1 MQKQTN
7 ETIQS
12 MQHLDS
18 LKAVKV
24 AMDMNKAQDKTIDM
38 LVNLVGTMDKNMKL
52 LATKVL
58 ELEKLGVLKRITK
71 SSPFSILFLV
81 SSSGN
86 TNELIKRPFSLLCQ
100 LYINVLPSNSC
111 CFLCSLSWSD
121 VSKA

>member
-24 AMDMNKAQDKTIDM
+24 AIDMNELQDITIEK
-38 LVNLVGTMDKNMKL
+38 LINLVGIMDKNMKL

-58 ELEKLGVLKRITK
+58 ELEQRL
-71 SSPFSILFLV
+71 
-81 SSSGN
+81 
-86 TNELIKRPFSLLCQ
+86 
-100 LYINVLPSNSC
+100 NVANKGIER
-111 CFLCSLSWSD
+111 
-121 VSKA
+121 VEAYANREV

>member
-58 ELEKLGVLKRITK
+58 ELEKKIEGLEAYANREV
-71 SSPFSILFLV
+71 
-81 SSSGN
+81 
-86 TNELIKRPFSLLCQ
+86 
-100 LYINVLPSNSC
+100 
-111 CFLCSLSWSD
+111 
-121 VSKA
+121 

>member
-58 ELEKLGVLKRITK
+58 ELEKVVKDLEDYANREV
-71 SSPFSILFLV
+71 
-81 SSSGN
+81 
-86 TNELIKRPFSLLCQ
+86 
-100 LYINVLPSNSC
+100 
-111 CFLCSLSWSD
+111 
-121 VSKA
+121 

>member
-24 AMDMNKAQDKTIDM
+24 AIDMNELQDITIEK
-38 LVNLVGTMDKNMKL
+38 LINLVGTMDKNMKL

-58 ELEKLGVLKRITK
+58 ELEQRL
-71 SSPFSILFLV
+71 
-81 SSSGN
+81 
-86 TNELIKRPFSLLCQ
+86 
-100 LYINVLPSNSC
+100 NVANKGIER
-111 CFLCSLSWSD
+111 
-121 VSKA
+121 VEAYANREV

>member
-24 AMDMNKAQDKTIDM
+24 AIDMNKAQDKTIDM
-38 LVNLVGTMDKNMKL
+38 LVKLVATMDGNMKL

-58 ELEKLGVLKRITK
+58 ELEKKTEGLEAYANREI
-71 SSPFSILFLV
+71 
-81 SSSGN
+81 
-86 TNELIKRPFSLLCQ
+86 
-100 LYINVLPSNSC
+100 
-111 CFLCSLSWSD
+111 
-121 VSKA
+121 

>member
-58 ELEKLGVLKRITK
+58 ELEKDKD
-71 SSPFSILFLV
+71 ILF
-81 SSSGN
+81 
-86 TNELIKRPFSLLCQ
+86 ELIKGQEKTIQSLEG
-100 LYINVLPSNSC
+100 YANREI
-111 CFLCSLSWSD
+111 
-121 VSKA
+121 

>member
-1 MQKQTN
+1 MNKTTN
-7 ETIQS
+7 ETVQS

-58 ELEKLGVLKRITK
+58 ELEQRL
-71 SSPFSILFLV
+71 
-81 SSSGN
+81 
-86 TNELIKRPFSLLCQ
+86 
-100 LYINVLPSNSC
+100 NVANKGIER
-111 CFLCSLSWSD
+111 
-121 VSKA
+121 VEAYANREV